1 MPQRKTKGHEG
12 LNVRAQL
19 VSLSVCAFYDKPV
32 CSFLSRALERG
43 VRDGERSAAFPRLC
57 GSGARPVQRAVSS
70 LFSVAPRFP
79 FPSGTG
85 SVPFRRGKKLPCRD
99 VVFMEVPP
107 GRAPYPPDW
116 SGPRPW
122 AGRAGDVKVFHA
134 SGAGVFEGAGKGGNA
149 ALFFSARFPLLRPA
163 FLSRYVRFR
172 TRGQRRSCSSR
183 HSCTALARASRSGE
197 KGRSRCSTR

>member
-1 MPQRKTKGHEG
+1 MISPF
-12 LNVRAQL
+12 VPF
-19 VSLSVCAFYDKPV
+19 CP
-32 CSFLSRALERG
+32 ERG

-57 GSGARPVQRAVSS
+57 GFGARPVQRAVSS

-85 SVPFRRGKKLPCRD
+85 SVPFRRGKNFLAGTLFSWR
-99 VVFMEVPP
+99 FRRGARRIRRTGP
-107 GRAPYPPDW
+107 GRAR
-116 SGPRPW
+116 GPGVRATWRCSMRP
-122 AGRAGDVKVFHA
+122 GPGF
-134 SGAGVFEGAGKGGNA
+134 FEGAGKGGNA